1 MKNKFPL
8 ISYSSIESYFEDYC
22 KSLQFSFENISKK
35 DLKKISYTIEK
46 TIKSNSNIF
55 ICGNGGSSSVSNHFL
70 CDFQKGLLI
79 DKQLKLKTYSLT
91 SNTDLITAISNDI
104 SYEDIFSL
112 QLESLANNNDL
123 LILFSVSGTS
133 KNIIKACKFAKKKKL
148 KIISFV
154 GFSNSILKKYSNIC
168 LELNNYNF
176 GVSEDIFQSLMH
188 IISQYLRQ
196 KNLNSK
202 KVSKK
207 YF

>member
-8 ISYSSIESYFEDYC
+8 KSFSNIESYFEGYA
-22 KSLQFSFENISKK
+22 KSLQSSFENISKK
-35 DLKKISYTIEK
+35 DLKKISDSIEK

-79 DKQLKLKTYSLT
+79 DKKLKLKTYSLT
-91 SNTDLITAISNDI
+91 SNTDLITAISNDL
-104 SYEDIFSL
+104 SYDDIFSL
-112 QLESLANNNDL
+112 QLESLASKNDL
-123 LILFSVSGTS
+123 LVLFSVSGTS

-154 GFSNSILKKYSNIC
+154 GFSNSLLKKYSDIC

-176 GVSEDIFQSLMH
+176 GISEDIFQSLMH

-196 KNLNSK
+196 KNLKSK